1 MTRTATTYHPP
12 TDLPAAEVVDVAEQL
27 GIDFTIAPFSIEDLK
42 LGMEVEL
49 EQERFVAAA
58 ATATID
64 ADDDLAEIGMVA
76 IAHLQAQPDFYTMLT
91 QVHAPGDPA
100 PPSYEHA
107 DVGTD

>member
-1 MTRTATTYHPP
+1 MTRTASTYHPP

-27 GIDFTIAPFSIEDLK
+27 GIDFTVAPFSLEELK

-58 ATATID
+58 AD
-64 ADDDLAEIGMVA
+64 GDDDLAEIGMAAVA
-76 IAHLQAQPDFYTMLT
+76 RLRERPDFYTILT

-100 PPSYEHA
+100 PATYEHA